1 MSAADEWIVTRPA
14 SVRSRVYRDLRY
26 VRDGLLY
33 REDMWLSFKRDKKR
47 FPNCPE
53 FYFYFTPAEV
63 SWGCGFYSASS
74 GTMAALR
81 GLILENDAS
90 FAAAQEAVGQG
101 FAVSGEVYK
110 RTRHPGQPEAL
121 RLWLDR
127 RTISVG
133 RPASALEALYD
144 PALPQ
149 KVAADF
155 AALRPVYAFFLR
167 AGRVRRVEAPLSRF
181 AVNSLFLAVCFGF
194 VGGCRPRTAKPS
206 AGGLAVRRS
215 APHGCGYA

>member
-1 MSAADEWIVTRPA
+1 MSGWCSSRWTRCP
-14 SVRSRVYRDLRY
+14 RLSRPLCPPPTSGLSP
-26 VRDGLLY
+26 DGLLY

-63 SWGCGFYSASS
+63 SWGCGFYNASS

-101 FAVSGEVYK
+101 FAFSGEVYK

-155 AALRPVYAFFLR
+155 AALRPVYAFFLH
-167 AGRVRRVEAPLSRF
+167 AAE
-181 AVNSLFLAVCFGF
+181 
-194 VGGCRPRTAKPS
+194 
-206 AGGLAVRRS
+206 
-215 APHGCGYA
+215 CGA

>member
-1 MSAADEWIVTRPA
+1 MFTPDTVLFLQENRFRNDRRWFASHKADYERLVLEPLDALSAFVAPVVSAADEWIVTRPA

-90 FAAAQEAVGQG
+90 LAAAQEAVGQG

-167 AGRVRRVEAPLSRF
+167 AAE
-181 AVNSLFLAVCFGF
+181 
-194 VGGCRPRTAKPS
+194 
-206 AGGLAVRRS
+206 
-215 APHGCGYA
+215 CGA

>member
-1 MSAADEWIVTRPA
+1 MLEPLDALSVFVAPVVSAADEWIVTRPA

-167 AGRVRRVEAPLSRF
+167 AAE
-181 AVNSLFLAVCFGF
+181 
-194 VGGCRPRTAKPS
+194 
-206 AGGLAVRRS
+206 
-215 APHGCGYA
+215 CGA

>member
-1 MSAADEWIVTRPA
+1 
-14 SVRSRVYRDLRY
+14 
-26 VRDGLLY
+26 
-33 REDMWLSFKRDKKR
+33 
-47 FPNCPE
+47 
-53 FYFYFTPAEV
+53 
-63 SWGCGFYSASS
+63 
-74 GTMAALR
+74 MAALR

-101 FAVSGEVYK
+101 FAFSGEVYK

-155 AALRPVYAFFLR
+155 AALRPVYAFFLH
-167 AGRVRRVEAPLSRF
+167 AAE
-181 AVNSLFLAVCFGF
+181 
-194 VGGCRPRTAKPS
+194 
-206 AGGLAVRRS
+206 
-215 APHGCGYA
+215 CGA